1 MIHSDLIDKLS
12 LTVSEVEVKVQ
23 MASTSLCRKL
33 MGICSVNIEL
43 NKIKYE
49 NIKFEIMKDLCANVV
64 LGLDFQSQLE
74 SVTLVFGG
82 MKTTYHI

>member
-1 MIHSDLIDKLS
+1 
-12 LTVSEVEVKVQ
+12 
-23 MASTSLCRKL
+23 

-49 NIKFEIMKDLCANVV
+49 NIKFEIMKDLHANVI
-64 LGLDFQSQLE
+64 LGLDFQSQQE